1 MKTLWRRVLGV
12 EGFITGYD
20 GEVLRIAV
28 PFADAAILERKHIS
42 TCDVLLHDGRSV
54 TPAQRR
60 KIFALISD
68 ITDYTSGFDARRA
81 AYDETL
87 RAMQLSYLIDTTDCE
102 QVRRALTFHYCSLK
116 DIDLFSLSVRRGE
129 VLDMTTASDFI
140 DWLVELCVEFGVP
153 CIDTLLNRCED
164 IQRYLYACVA
174 NRKCCICGGK
184 ADIHEVD
191 AAGMGRNRRK
201 ISHRGQRVQP
211 LCRVH
216 HNEVGQIGQQTFN
229 KKYHLEAVKLDE
241 HLCKKIRW
249 RL

>member
-1 MKTLWRRVLGV
+1 M

-20 GEVLRIAV
+20 GGVLSIAV
-28 PFADAAILERKHIS
+28 PFADADVLEQKRIT
-42 TCDVLLHDGRSV
+42 TCDVLLNDGRSIS
-54 TPAQRR
+54 PAQRR
-60 KIFALISD
+60 KIFALIND
-68 ITDYTSGFDARRA
+68 IASYTSGFDPRRT

-87 RAMQLSYLIDTTDCE
+87 RAMQLSYLIDITDCE

-116 DIDLFSLSVRRGE
+116 DIDLFSLSVRGNE
-129 VLDMTTASDFI
+129 TIDMTTASDFI
-140 DWLVELCVEFGVP
+140 DWLIELCVKFGVP

-174 NRKCCICGGK
+174 YRACCICGRK

-191 AAGMGRNRRK
+191 AAGMGRKRRK
-201 ISHRGQRVQP
+201 LSHRGQRVQP

-216 HNEVGQIGQQTFN
+216 HNEVGQIGQQSFD

-241 HLCKKIRW
+241 YLCKKINW
-249 RL
+249 RF